1 MAKYWIGQKIL
12 CPTFSKSLRDM
23 SPRPSPKLG
32 PWVQI
37 PLTSWRPI
45 LISFS
50 TWSYLPQRN
59 THFVQILYTAPQ
71 KKLFLGGVFICLLG
85 NVMRVLDPF
94 FSYQTRVKSPLH
106 KLVQCC
112 ICHKTCCTSNQ
123 IEYCMKIYLF
133 MPFWNMVWCTVYSD
147 ALSGTRKQ
155 INLTECLLAE
165 SLSKDLNEALKVFF
179 KDTMNTVIWKKP
191 TKIAKCHSRKN
202 TWKWSYP
209 RDTYAHK
216 CDMMLPH
223 RLVPSAAKLFGLPVS
238 TVTGKSLISLTLAR
252 ILIPA
257 LLKRSQVEE
266 RSFSQFL

>member
-1 MAKYWIGQKIL
+1 MVEVFNSNVTMKFVQLHYFIIFMAKYWRGQKIL
-12 CPTFSKSLRDM
+12 CPTFSTSLGDM

-45 LISFS
+45 LISFA

-71 KKLFLGGVFICLLG
+71 KKLFLGGSFYLSVGKRHARF
-85 NVMRVLDPF
+85 LDPFF

-106 KLVQCC
+106 KIVQCR

-123 IEYCMKIYLF
+123 IEYCMKSYLF

-155 INLTECLLAE
+155 INLTECLLA
-165 SLSKDLNEALKVFF
+165 V
-179 KDTMNTVIWKKP
+179 
-191 TKIAKCHSRKN
+191 
-202 TWKWSYP
+202 
-209 RDTYAHK
+209 
-216 CDMMLPH
+216 
-223 RLVPSAAKLFGLPVS
+223 
-238 TVTGKSLISLTLAR
+238 
-252 ILIPA
+252 
-257 LLKRSQVEE
+257 KRSQ
-266 RSFSQFL
+266 RSFESLF